1 MKLLTITVP
10 CYNSQSYMHKCL
22 KSLLIGGNEV
32 EILIVNDGSTD
43 QTAEIAD
50 EYALKYPEQ
59 VRVIH
64 QKNGGH
70 GAAVMAGLQQAT
82 GEFFKVVD
90 SDDWLNEVA
99 LIQVIDTLRNICMQ
113 QDQVDLMVNNY
124 VYDKV
129 GVKRKKVVRY
139 LKALPQHQVLG
150 WDDVGALKKGQYI
163 LMHAIIYR
171 TQLLRECNLVL
182 PRHTF
187 YVDNLYAFIPM
198 QQVKRMYYL
207 NVDLYHYFIGRED
220 QSVNERIM
228 IERIDQQIKVNKMM
242 ICGQRLQELQN
253 PRLKK
258 FLFNYLEIVTTV
270 STVLLIRSGTKE
282 NVQKKKDL
290 WKFIREQDSWLFYR
304 LRFGIMGQVMNIPGR
319 FGRDVVNAFY
329 KMSRRL
335 VGFN

>member
-1 MKLLTITVP
+1 
-10 CYNSQSYMHKCL
+10 MHKCL

-50 EYALKYPEQ
+50 EYALKHPEQ

-70 GAAVMAGLQQAT
+70 GAAVMAGLHHAT
-82 GEFFKVVD
+82 GKFFKVVD
-90 SDDWLNEVA
+90 SDDWLDEVA
-99 LIQVIDTLRNICMQ
+99 LIKVIDTLRNICMQ

-139 LKALPQHQVLG
+139 LKALPQHQVFG

-228 IERIDQQIKVNKMM
+228 ILRIDQQIKVNKMM